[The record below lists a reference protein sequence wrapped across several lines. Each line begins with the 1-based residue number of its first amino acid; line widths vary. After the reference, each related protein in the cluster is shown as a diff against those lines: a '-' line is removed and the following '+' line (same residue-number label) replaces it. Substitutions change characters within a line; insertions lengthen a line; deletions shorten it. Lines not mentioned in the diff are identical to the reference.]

1 MCVYLCNLEMKTYTS
16 VLDWFDIP
24 ILELIDWLD
33 TLIKINDQSK
43 KNKRK

>member
-1 MCVYLCNLEMKTYTS
+1 MCVYLSASEIKTYTS

-24 ILELIDWLD
+24 ILELFEWFD
-33 TLIKINDQSK
+33 TLTEIDNQNK